1 MAEIN
6 NYPALVD
13 AIWKIVQGTPEDRE
27 RVDFMFSEQRI
38 AEELGITY
46 KWDSDPCVFGVA
58 QALNDLVDLG
68 YCEGVG
74 NFNGHRWM
82 NVSPS
87 ADSPDMLPSASLIRP
102 PLPKLPLL
110 RGRALQFIHE
120 QTVRH
125 EDGITF
131 YTQEMSISLQEAL
144 SILLPTTN
152 EMEAYS
158 ARGTLIQA
166 MSKLEKDGFVAGIIT
181 GSLSLWVTFKG
192 ACWLLI
198 MQPLLKLSERA
209 TRLVKNPEAL
219 EAVEYLVE
227 AYGETSSQGA
237 PILYVAIEKL
247 KNAAGD
253 ERKLIELLGQPKAY
267 IGDLKQSLQPHRHA
281 ETQARIKLSYQQCLE
296 RTTKIIEMYIAL
308 SERSSS

>member
-1 MAEIN
+1 
-6 NYPALVD
+6 
-13 AIWKIVQGTPEDRE
+13 VQGTPEERE
-27 RVDFMFSEQRI
+27 RVDFTFSEQRI
-38 AEELGITY
+38 AEELGIIY

-58 QALNDLVDLG
+58 QVLNDLVDLG
-68 YCEGVG
+68 YCKGVG

-110 RGRALQFIHE
+110 RRRALQFIHE

-125 EDGITF
+125 EEGITF
-131 YTQEMSISLQEAL
+131 YTQEISVPEQEAL
-144 SILLPTTN
+144 SVLLPTTN

-158 ARGTLIQA
+158 ARDTLIQA
-166 MSKLEKDGFVAGIIT
+166 MSKLKKDGFVAGVIT

-198 MQPLLKLSERA
+198 MQPLLRLSERA
-209 TRLVKNPEAL
+209 TRLAKKPEAL
-219 EAVEYLVE
+219 EAVEYLIE
-227 AYGETSSQGA
+227 AYGETHNQGA
-237 PILYVAIEKL
+237 PILYMAIEKL
-247 KNAAGD
+247 ENAVGG
-253 ERKLIELLGQPKAY
+253 ERRLAELLSQPRPY
-267 IGDLKQSLQPHRHA
+267 IGDLKQSLQFHRHA
-281 ETQARIKLSYQQCLE
+281 ATNAQLRLNPQQCLE

-308 SERSSS
+308 SEYPSS